1 VRVFLDANLL
11 IYLNTMAEE
20 ALRANYEDFYFRLVS
35 EHRLYTDALVL
46 DELLFV
52 SKKKY
57 GVPYSVTLDFIK
69 SFVEPFTQLLQ
80 IGAEEY
86 GEAEEII
93 RVYEIRPSDA
103 LHLGV
108 MKVNGISWIVSEDRE
123 LDRVSWVKRLWL
135 A

>member
-1 VRVFLDANLL
+1 MRVFLDANLL
-11 IYLNTMAEE
+11 IYLNTMADE
-20 ALRANYEDFYFRLVS
+20 ALRAKYEDFYFRLVS

-46 DELLFV
+46 DELLLV

-135 A
+135 T

>member
-1 VRVFLDANLL
+1 MRVFLDANLL